1 MKQNQ
6 TRSTKKVNKTL
17 QIHAGWLWGHGYIK
31 EAMECFDQA
40 KPEND
45 KRHQVSYKLRKKTK
59 RNINGRYCK

>member
-6 TRSTKKVNKTL
+6 TLSTKKVNKAL

-45 KRHQVSYKLRKKTK
+45 KRDLISYKLRKKT
-59 RNINGRYCK
+59 